1 MEDEDRTVPGG
12 RSEFHADLLLVPNL
26 ISLGRILG
34 VCVAAALFFLHYS
47 MAALILGVITG
58 MTDYLDGYIARRLNQ
73 MTKLG
78 ALLDSLADILAAL
91 VVLTVAVWA
100 GLWPPYLLILW
111 GIRDMGV
118 LALRASAAQQGF
130 TIPTIYFGKVAMNFT
145 GWSYIIL
152 PFDLVRPFD
161 NPQLSDWIHW
171 LGLFGIHAGVALQW
185 VVGYLYLRQYA
196 AHYRRG

>member
-1 MEDEDRTVPGG
+1 MNEDRTNPGA
-12 RSEFHADLLLVPNL
+12 RSEFTADLLLVPNL
-26 ISLGRILG
+26 ISIGRILG
-34 VCVAAALFFLHYS
+34 VLVAAGLFFLHYLA
-47 MAALILGVITG
+47 AALIVGVVTG

-91 VVLTVAVWA
+91 VCLTVAVYVR
-100 GLWPPYLLILW
+100 LWPPYLLILW

-130 TIPTIYFGKVAMNFT
+130 TIPTVFLGKVAMNFT
-145 GWSYIIL
+145 GYAYIL
-152 PFDLVRPFD
+152 FAFDLIRPFGNEALTD
-161 NPQLSDWIHW
+161 GIHW
-171 LGLFGIHAGVALQW
+171 LGLFAIHAGVALQW

-196 AHYRRG
+196 ARYRRD

>member
-1 MEDEDRTVPGG
+1 MDEDRTAAAT
-12 RSEFHADLLLVPNL
+12 RSEFRADLLLVPNL

-34 VCVAAALFFLHYS
+34 VCVAAALYFLHEW
-47 MAALILGVITG
+47 MAALVLGFATG
-58 MTDYLDGYIARRLNQ
+58 LTDYLDGYVARRLNQ
-73 MTKLG
+73 TSKLG

-100 GLWPPYLLILW
+100 GVWPPYLLILW

-130 TIPTIYFGKVAMNFT
+130 TIPTIFFGKLAMNVT

-152 PFDLVRPFD
+152 PFDLVRPFH
-161 NPQLSDWIHW
+161 QEQVIVWLHW
-171 LGLFGIHAGVALQW
+171 LGLIGIHLGIALQW
-185 VVGYLYLRQYA
+185 IVGYLYLRQYA
-196 AHYRRG
+196 AHYRRD